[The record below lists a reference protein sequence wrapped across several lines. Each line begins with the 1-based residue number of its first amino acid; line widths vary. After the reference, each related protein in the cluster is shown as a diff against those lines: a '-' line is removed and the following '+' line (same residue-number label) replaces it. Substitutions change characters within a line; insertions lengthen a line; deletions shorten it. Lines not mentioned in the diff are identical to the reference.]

1 MSDNETE
8 DTVSSVIITLS
19 QGKRIRYARE
29 TAGLDQTDIARAVR
43 LAPSTISAWENDKN
57 KKEVP
62 YAFLRIVA
70 DLTGF
75 PVEFFEGDQQS
86 FATVPDG
93 GSPLAGVGATSH
105 IASVTPRYARRSQ
118 VAALR
123 MAA

>member
-29 TAGLDQTDIARAVR
+29 AAGLDQTDIARAVR

-70 DLTGF
+70 DMTGF
-75 PVEFFEGDQQS
+75 PVEFNPF
-86 FATVPDG
+86 
-93 GSPLAGVGATSH
+93 
-105 IASVTPRYARRSQ
+105 
-118 VAALR
+118 
-123 MAA
+123 